1 MMANRNLDYYLSLP
15 YTTELYPSE
24 HGGYVARVVELPG
37 CITQGETP
45 SEAAEM
51 AEDAKRAWLE
61 TALEEGIR
69 IPEPVPEEY
78 SGRLV
83 VRMPKSL
90 HKRLAEMAAK
100 ENVSL
105 NQYINYQLAKAVGSM
120 EQKAAEQR
128 G

>member
-1 MMANRNLDYYLSLP
+1 MKNLEYYLSLP
-15 YTTELYPSE
+15 YTVEIYPSE
-24 HGGYVARVVELPG
+24 HGGYVAKIAELPG
-37 CITQGETP
+37 CITQGETIA
-45 SEAAEM
+45 EAAEM

-61 TALEEGIR
+61 TALEEGVP

-90 HKRLAEMAAK
+90 HKRLAEMAAR

-105 NQYINYQLAKAVGSM
+105 NQYITYQLARSVG
-120 EQKAAEQR
+120 QR
-128 G
+128 A